1 MRTPQNYVKNAD
13 TTEAYF
19 NKSHLLRR
27 VRFNNSDNN
36 DEEVII
42 DSTSDNTSSIVS
54 KKSLLNKIKNQLNLV
69 RREYK
74 EKFYNQETP
83 LNPIST
89 VIF

>member
-1 MRTPQNYVKNAD
+1 MSSFLCNRKKINFGSIRSENAV
-13 TTEAYF
+13 
-19 NKSHLLRR
+19 NLSLNS
-27 VRFNNSDNN
+27 NNSDNN

-42 DSTSDNTSSIVS
+42 DSTSDNKSSIVS
-54 KKSLLNKIKNQLNLV
+54 KKSLQNKIKNQLNLV